1 MPRGKRAVALYL
13 NRHKPSVR
21 AILPKVLRFLR
32 DSGAEPLGL
41 DSQAADFPSEVRC
54 LSASQLA
61 RRAQFALVMG
71 GDGTF
76 LSAARAFCRFKL
88 PLAGMRL
95 GHTGFLTLIESR
107 GFQGALRD
115 ALDGK
120 CIVESR
126 SMVEAR
132 VVGAGGRIVSRGTAL
147 NDITLKQADMVKV
160 VRLKLSLD
168 GERLGDFTADGLV
181 VATPT
186 GATAY
191 SLSAGGPVVIPGAS
205 ILLATLLCPHTLSSR
220 PIAFSP
226 RQILEIHVAE
236 GARGLR
242 VSLDGQEALPMSGSQ
257 WIAVTG
263 SRLVTRVLRPPGFSY
278 PELLR
283 TKLGW
288 KS

>member
-1 MPRGKRAVALYL
+1 MPRAKRAVALYL
-13 NRHKPSVR
+13 NPLKPSVR

-32 DSGAEPLGL
+32 DSGVEPLGL
-41 DSQAADFPSEVRC
+41 DTQVADFPSEVRC
-54 LSASQLA
+54 LPAAQLA
-61 RRAQFALVMG
+61 RRALFALVMG

-76 LSAARAFCRFKL
+76 LSAARAFCRTGL

-95 GHTGFLTLIESR
+95 GHTGFLTLIESH
-107 GFQGALRD
+107 GFQGPLREAL
-115 ALDGK
+115 AGK
-120 CIVESR
+120 CIIESR

-132 VVGAGGRIVSRGTAL
+132 VVGAGGRIVARGTAL

-160 VRLKLSLD
+160 VRLKLALD

-226 RQILEIHVAE
+226 RQTLEIRVAQ

-242 VSLDGQEALPMSGSQ
+242 VSLDGQQTLPMSGTDR
-257 WIAVTG
+257 IAVTG
-263 SRLVTRVLRPPGFSY
+263 SRLATRVLRPPGFSY